1 MNQNFEMREYLM
13 QIVSWNCNGAFRNKF
28 VQLSELNADIYIVQE
43 CENPDKTNVASYKEF
58 ANNHIWIGHGHK
70 GLGIFASDS
79 ISLKNN
85 SWPSYGLEYF
95 LSCSVDDQVN
105 LLGIWGCTNYIED
118 IHTYVQIHKDKLK
131 NSIVGGDFNSNAI
144 WDKGHKRRNHS
155 VVVND
160 FEYAGLVSAYHTL
173 NREVQGCE
181 TQKAF
186 YLYKHKP
193 KSYHIDYFFSPMNII
208 KSMTIG
214 NYEKWNQ
221 YSDHVP
227 ILLEISV

>member
-1 MNQNFEMREYLM
+1 M
-13 QIVSWNCNGAFRNKF
+13 
-28 VQLSELNADIYIVQE
+28 
-43 CENPDKTNVASYKEF
+43 ASYKEF

-181 TQKAF
+181 TQKTF

-214 NYEKWNQ
+214 NYEKCNQ